1 VLGGRRDRVTGS
13 SGQKDNATTFRA
25 GIIGEIGAG
34 ISPFFSYTESFLP
47 VAGRIDNGDGSYG
60 DAYKPQTGTQY
71 EAGVK
76 WQPAPSTL
84 VTATVFKIKERNRV
98 LYLAAGGTEQS
109 GVLNTKGFEIEA
121 SHTLPGNFELL
132 ANYGYSK
139 LKSET
144 NTSLDYMPRH
154 TASLWSTKTF
164 GLADEAQLRLGGGVV
179 YSGKSVSTSAIW
191 SIVTPSRTTVDALAE
206 ITWQDWRFALNA
218 TNLLN
223 KKYYAS
229 CLARGDCFM
238 GAPRNV
244 MGTVGFR
251 F

>member
-1 VLGGRRDRVTGS
+1 
-13 SGQKDNATTFRA
+13 
-25 GIIGEIGAG
+25 
-34 ISPFFSYTESFLP
+34 
-47 VAGRIDNGDGSYG
+47 
-60 DAYKPQTGTQY
+60 
-71 EAGVK
+71 
-76 WQPAPSTL
+76 PAPSTL

-223 KKYYAS
+223 KKFYAS